1 MHSYALRGRGGRLK
15 KKKAAGTKTTMK
27 LIYPSILSSF
37 IHIEHSHNANA
48 EAIAYQT
55 SHHKTRS
62 PIKFSQEIKT
72 FSSFVRTSI
81 LPFALKFCEI
91 TQLYQAARGQ
101 IRRDNTVE
109 HFPSPAKFFGFGVF
123 LFCFWLFVGFL
134 VLGFCFFFLIGFQ
147 FDLYASEKRLSI

>member
-1 MHSYALRGRGGRLK
+1 
-15 KKKAAGTKTTMK
+15 MK

-134 VLGFCFFFLIGFQ
+134 VLGFWFFFFNRVPIWPVCFRKEAQ
-147 FDLYASEKRLSI
+147 HIIVLSLKGQRKNKHVLNRYKS